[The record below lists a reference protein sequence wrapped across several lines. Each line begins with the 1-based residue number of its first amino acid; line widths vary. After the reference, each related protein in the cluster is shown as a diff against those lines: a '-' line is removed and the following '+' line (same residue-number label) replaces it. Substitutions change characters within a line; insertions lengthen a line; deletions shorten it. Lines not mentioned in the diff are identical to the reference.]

1 MMDLTQKQ
9 WVSHVVFHPFEGY
22 EDLRWKKGGSL
33 KIAFLIV
40 FLSFLSMLASAR
52 LYGFQFVV
60 SYDKTFN
67 IIPYLVQSIGFF
79 AVWVV
84 GNWAISTWLDGEGS
98 MKNICIYS
106 AYALIPYVAQ
116 QFICVIL
123 SHLLIRGRV
132 RIHHCRVRHWH
143 ALVRG
148 AAVHG
153 GQNRASVQLSENSG
167 CNPAD
172 ASCHAGVSVPACTP
186 ALSVPAGLRIRL
198 LHLHGNRIPCQGLRK
213 GA

>member
-123 SHLLIRGRV
+123 SHLLIRDESA
-132 RIHHCRVRHWH
+132 C
-143 ALVRG
+143 
-148 AAVHG
+148 
-153 GQNRASVQLSENSG
+153 SG
-167 CNPAD
+167 PGCCC
-172 ASCHAGVSVPACTP
+172 SWRSK
-186 ALSVPAGLRIRL
+186 
-198 LHLHGNRIPCQGLRK
+198 PCIST
-213 GA
+213 AF

>member
-9 WVSHVVFHPFEGY
+9 WVSHVVFHPFEGF

-40 FLSFLSMLASAR
+40 FLLFLSMLASAR
-52 LYGFQFVV
+52 LTGFQFVAT
-60 SYDKTFN
+60 YDKTFN
-67 IIPYLVQSIGFF
+67 IIPYLVQSIVVF

-98 MKNICIYS
+98 MRNICIYS

-123 SHLLIRGRV
+123 SHILIRDESVFIAVYIIGMLWSGILLFMAIKTVHQYSFLKTVGAILLTLAAMLAILFLLVLLLSLFQQVYVFIYSIYTEIAYRV
-132 RIHHCRVRHWH
+132 KV
-143 ALVRG
+143 
-148 AAVHG
+148 
-153 GQNRASVQLSENSG
+153 
-167 CNPAD
+167 
-172 ASCHAGVSVPACTP
+172 
-186 ALSVPAGLRIRL
+186 
-198 LHLHGNRIPCQGLRK
+198 
-213 GA
+213 

>member
-67 IIPYLVQSIGFF
+67 IIPYLVQSMGFF

-123 SHLLIRGRV
+123 SHLLIRDESVFITAVYIIGMLWSGVLLFMAVKTVHQYSFLKTVGAILLTLAAMLAILFLLVLLPSLFQQVYVFVYSIYTEIAYRV
-132 RIHHCRVRHWH
+132 KV
-143 ALVRG
+143 
-148 AAVHG
+148 
-153 GQNRASVQLSENSG
+153 
-167 CNPAD
+167 
-172 ASCHAGVSVPACTP
+172 
-186 ALSVPAGLRIRL
+186 
-198 LHLHGNRIPCQGLRK
+198 
-213 GA
+213 

>member
-1 MMDLTQKQ
+1 M
-9 WVSHVVFHPFEGY
+9 E
-22 EDLRWKKGGSL
+22 KGGSL

-123 SHLLIRGRV
+123 SHLLIRDESVFITAVYVIGMLWSGVLLFMAVKTVHQYSFLKTVGAILLTLAAMLAILFLLVLLLSLFQQVYVFVYSIYTEIAYRV
-132 RIHHCRVRHWH
+132 KV
-143 ALVRG
+143 
-148 AAVHG
+148 
-153 GQNRASVQLSENSG
+153 
-167 CNPAD
+167 
-172 ASCHAGVSVPACTP
+172 
-186 ALSVPAGLRIRL
+186 
-198 LHLHGNRIPCQGLRK
+198 
-213 GA
+213 

>member
-9 WVSHVVFHPFEGY
+9 WVSHVVFHPFEGF

-40 FLSFLSMLASAR
+40 FLLFLSMLASAR
-52 LYGFQFVV
+52 LTGFQFVAT
-60 SYDKTFN
+60 YDKTFN
-67 IIPYLVQSIGFF
+67 IIPYLVQSIVVF

-98 MKNICIYS
+98 MRNICIYS

-123 SHLLIRGRV
+123 SHILIRDESVFISAVYIIGMLWSGILLFMAIKTVHQYRFLKTVGAILLTLAAMLAILFLLVLLLSLFQQVYVFIYSIYTEIAYRV
-132 RIHHCRVRHWH
+132 KV
-143 ALVRG
+143 
-148 AAVHG
+148 
-153 GQNRASVQLSENSG
+153 
-167 CNPAD
+167 
-172 ASCHAGVSVPACTP
+172 
-186 ALSVPAGLRIRL
+186 
-198 LHLHGNRIPCQGLRK
+198 
-213 GA
+213 

>member
-40 FLSFLSMLASAR
+40 FLSMLASAR

-123 SHLLIRGRV
+123 SHLLIRDESVFITAVYVIGMLWSGVLLFMAVKTVHQYSFLKTVGAILLTLAAMLAILFLLVLLLSLFQQVYVFVYSIYTEIAYRV
-132 RIHHCRVRHWH
+132 KV
-143 ALVRG
+143 
-148 AAVHG
+148 
-153 GQNRASVQLSENSG
+153 
-167 CNPAD
+167 
-172 ASCHAGVSVPACTP
+172 
-186 ALSVPAGLRIRL
+186 
-198 LHLHGNRIPCQGLRK
+198 
-213 GA
+213 

>member
-123 SHLLIRGRV
+123 SIRDESVFITAVYVIGMLWSGVLLFMAVKTVHQYSFLKTVGAILLTLAAMLAILFLLVLLLSLFQQVYVFVYSIYTEIAYRV
-132 RIHHCRVRHWH
+132 KV
-143 ALVRG
+143 
-148 AAVHG
+148 
-153 GQNRASVQLSENSG
+153 
-167 CNPAD
+167 
-172 ASCHAGVSVPACTP
+172 
-186 ALSVPAGLRIRL
+186 
-198 LHLHGNRIPCQGLRK
+198 
-213 GA
+213 